1 MSLRERVIFNLEER
15 RDKVINGDINCI
27 PLPFNRFREELPGI
41 EQGKYYLI
49 SGATKSSKT
58 QLTNYLFLYNTVL
71 YSYYNQGIVYPK
83 IFYYNLEETAEAIV
97 LRFMSYLLYTLSGK
111 RISPLDLRSTDSS
124 KPLNQDILDLLRSEE
139 YTNILEYFEEVVT
152 FMSSRNP
159 TGVWKDMKAY
169 ADNHG
174 TAYKKKYIHKD
185 EFGVEKEAEA
195 FDYYEPNISNEY
207 VFIIIDHI
215 SLLESER
222 GLTLRESINKLSEYM
237 IILRNRY
244 NYIPVV
250 VHQQSTETT
259 NLEAF
264 KSNKI
269 RPTMAGLSDSKYTAK
284 DCDVMIG
291 ITNPY
296 SFELPEY
303 LGYDIKVFKSSF
315 RCMEIVL
322 NRSGQSNGLCP
333 LYFDGAINY
342 FRELPLPHD
351 KEGIDK
357 VYNYIRNIRNNASKT
372 FFIYNSNNP
381 DKKLHKWKIFRKFAA
396 FFK

>member
-1 MSLRERVIFNLEER
+1 MV
-15 RDKVINGDINCI
+15 
-27 PLPFNRFREELPGI
+27 
-41 EQGKYYLI
+41 
-49 SGATKSSKT
+49 
-58 QLTNYLFLYNTVL
+58 
-71 YSYYNQGIVYPK
+71 
-83 IFYYNLEETAEAIV
+83 
-97 LRFMSYLLYTLSGK
+97 
-111 RISPLDLRSTDSS
+111 
-124 KPLNQDILDLLRSEE
+124 
-139 YTNILEYFEEVVT
+139 
-152 FMSSRNP
+152 
-159 TGVWKDMKAY
+159 
-169 ADNHG
+169 
-174 TAYKKKYIHKD
+174 
-185 EFGVEKEAEA
+185 
-195 FDYYEPNISNEY
+195 
-207 VFIIIDHI
+207 
-215 SLLESER
+215 
-222 GLTLRESINKLSEYM
+222 NKL
-237 IILRNRY
+237 
-244 NYIPVV
+244 
-250 VHQQSTETT
+250 ETT

-372 FFIYNSNNP
+372 FFIYNSNKP
-381 DKKLHKWKIFRKFAA
+381 GKKLHKWKIFRKFAT